1 MQNEIIKEINVS
13 KVLKNKNFGYSKHP
27 LIIYDKE
34 NLKRKHRLKEWN
46 FYQILTDDYCLQLNI
61 ADIKYASLITV
72 DLFNLH
78 TKERYSFNQTEI
90 LKKIVTLDNNPEV
103 DSNIYYS
110 NTDKLISFEVKDNK
124 RFLRFEGKNN
134 KYFKYKVDLILTSP
148 IYCDS
153 MNIITPF
160 KNKKNHFYLNYKNNN
175 FIAVGKVEINDLSID
190 INGYGLLDWGRGVW
204 PYRNN
209 WIWGSF
215 TKKINND
222 LIGLNIGY
230 GFGDISRAS
239 ENMLFVNGI
248 CYKLGY
254 LDVKITSYNEAY
266 VISDNLNQV
275 SLKMR
280 PIHDNYTCTNF
291 KIVKM
296 ECHQVF
302 GFLSGKI
309 IIQNNEV
316 VFDNVLGFIEKCNN
330 RW

>member
-1 MQNEIIKEINVS
+1 
-13 KVLKNKNFGYSKHP
+13 
-27 LIIYDKE
+27 
-34 NLKRKHRLKEWN
+34 
-46 FYQILTDDYCLQLNI
+46 
-61 ADIKYASLITV
+61 
-72 DLFNLH
+72 
-78 TKERYSFNQTEI
+78 
-90 LKKIVTLDNNPEV
+90 
-103 DSNIYYS
+103 
-110 NTDKLISFEVKDNK
+110 
-124 RFLRFEGKNN
+124 
-134 KYFKYKVDLILTSP
+134 
-148 IYCDS
+148 

-190 INGYGLLDWGRGVW
+190 INGYGLLDWGRGIW

-215 TKKINND
+215 TRKINND

-239 ENMLFVNGI
+239 ENMLFVNGV

-254 LDVKITSYNEAY
+254 LDVKITDYNETY
-266 VISDNLNQV
+266 VISDNFNQV
-275 SLKMR
+275 SLEMR
-280 PIHDNYTCTNF
+280 PIHDNYTCTDF

-309 IIQNNEV
+309 IIQNKEV